1 MTPMAPVNRRQLVRT
16 GTLSAGVLLVAA
28 LAVFVNYFGWKYNQ
42 RFDWTGSQLYSLSER
57 TQNVLK
63 ELDKDVEFLVFLPPS
78 QRDIY
83 EPTQEVLARYDAASP
98 RIRVR
103 LVDPDRNPL
112 EAQQLIQKY
121 GVESA
126 GIVVVSGN
134 DRRVIDAGELAE
146 LDYSTVQFTGQPEMK
161 GYKGEQLFTSA
172 LLQLS
177 EGKKPRILFTTGHGE
192 LSLDDQGPGGLARA
206 QQILGSDNFDI
217 EEWASLGKPAVPEGT
232 DLVVIA
238 GPKASFVKPELDIF
252 TAYLALGG
260 RMLVMLDP
268 TLGQAGGSGLVQT
281 GLEGWLAGYG
291 APIGQNIVVDPTNP
305 LPFVGPETIYV
316 QSYADHPIVKPL
328 ADGNLPVLLNVARS
342 VGAGSAPGLQVTELF
357 RTSAEGWGESNL
369 ADLQSVQ
376 RDGADL
382 AGPILL
388 GVAVESEAA
397 GEGKRPTRLVVFGDS
412 EFAANQLLE
421 MNVANSVL
429 LTNALNWLVEREA
442 LLGIPPKKTE
452 QVHLT
457 LTSQEMGT
465 IFLLAVV
472 VLPVVAI
479 AVGGGVFYRR
489 RRR

>member
-1 MTPMAPVNRRQLVRT
+1 MASVNRRQLVRT

-28 LAVFVNYFGWKYNQ
+28 LLVIVNYFGWKYNQ

-57 TQNVLK
+57 TENVLK
-63 ELDKDVEFLVFLPPS
+63 ELDKDVEFIVFLPPS

-103 LVDPDRNPL
+103 MVDPDRNPL
-112 EAQQLIQKY
+112 EAQQLVQKY
-121 GVESA
+121 GVQSA
-126 GIVVVSGN
+126 GVVVASGN
-134 DRRVIDAGELAE
+134 DRRVIDAADLAE
-146 LDYSTVQFTGQPEMK
+146 LDFSTVQFTGQPEMK
-161 GYKGEQLFTSA
+161 GFKGEQLFTSA

-177 EGKKPRILFTTGHGE
+177 EGKKPRIYFTTGHGE
-192 LSLDDQGPGGLARA
+192 LSLDDQGPGGLTRA

-217 EEWASLGKPAVPEGT
+217 EEWASLGKPAVPDDV

-238 GPKASFVKPELDIF
+238 GPKASFVRPELDVF
-252 TAYLALGG
+252 SAYLARGG

-268 TLGQAGGSGLVQT
+268 TLGQAAGAGLIQT

-291 APIGQNIVVDPTNP
+291 AQVGQNIVVDPSNP
-305 LPFVGPETIYV
+305 LPFFGPETIFI
-316 QSYADHPIVKPL
+316 QSYGDHPIVKPL
-328 ADGNLPVLLNVARS
+328 QDGNLPVLMNVARS
-342 VGAGSAPGLQVTELF
+342 VGAGSAPGLKVTELL
-357 RTSAEGWGESNL
+357 RTSAEGWGETDLANL
-369 ADLQSVQ
+369 DKVG
-376 RDGADL
+376 RDGVDL
-382 AGPILL
+382 AGPVLL

-421 MNVANSVL
+421 ANVANSVL

-457 LTSQEMGT
+457 LTSQEMNT
-465 IFLLAVV
+465 IFLMAIV
-472 VLPVVAI
+472 VLPVLAI
-479 AVGGGVFYRR
+479 AAGAGVFYRR

>member
-1 MTPMAPVNRRQLVRT
+1 MAQVSRRQLVRT
-16 GTLSAGVLLVAA
+16 GALSAGVLLVAA
-28 LAVFVNYFGWKYNQ
+28 LVLFVNYFGWKYNK

-57 TQNVLK
+57 TENVVK
-63 ELDKDVEFLVFLPPS
+63 ELDKDVEFIVFLSPN
-78 QRDIY
+78 QRDVY

-103 LVDPDRNPL
+103 MVDPERNPL
-112 EAQQLIQKY
+112 ETQQLIQKY
-121 GVESA
+121 GVQSA
-126 GIVVVSGN
+126 GVVVASGN

-238 GPKASFVKPELDIF
+238 GPKASFVKPELDLLS
-252 TAYLALGG
+252 AYLARGG
-260 RMLVMLDP
+260 RLLVMLDP
-268 TLGQAGGSGLVQT
+268 TLGQAASSGLVQT
-281 GLEGWLAGYG
+281 GLEAWLAGHG
-291 APIGQNIVVDPTNP
+291 VQVGQNIVVDPSNP
-305 LPFVGPETIYV
+305 LPFFGPETIFI
-316 QSYADHPIVKPL
+316 QSYGDHPIVKPL
-328 ADGNLPVLLNVARS
+328 ADGNLPVLMNVARS
-342 VGAGSAPGLQVTELF
+342 VAVGNAPGLKITELL
-357 RTSAEGWGESNL
+357 RTSAEGWGETGL
-369 ADLQSVQ
+369 ANLQSVG
-376 RDGADL
+376 RDATDM

-388 GVAVESEAA
+388 GAAVESEAA
-397 GEGKRPTRLVVFGDS
+397 GEGQRPTRLVVFGDS

-421 MNVANSVL
+421 ANVANSVL

-457 LTSQEMGT
+457 LTSQELRT
-465 IFLLAVV
+465 IFLLAIV
-472 VLPVVAI
+472 VLPVLTI
-479 AVGGGVFYRR
+479 ASGAAVYYRR

>member
-1 MTPMAPVNRRQLVRT
+1 MAPVNRRQLVRT

-83 EPTQEVLARYDAASP
+83 EPTQEVLARYDAAST

-177 EGKKPRILFTTGHGE
+177 EGKKPRILFTT
-192 LSLDDQGPGGLARA
+192 
-206 QQILGSDNFDI
+206 
-217 EEWASLGKPAVPEGT
+217 
-232 DLVVIA
+232 
-238 GPKASFVKPELDIF
+238 
-252 TAYLALGG
+252 
-260 RMLVMLDP
+260 
-268 TLGQAGGSGLVQT
+268 
-281 GLEGWLAGYG
+281 
-291 APIGQNIVVDPTNP
+291 
-305 LPFVGPETIYV
+305 
-316 QSYADHPIVKPL
+316 
-328 ADGNLPVLLNVARS
+328 
-342 VGAGSAPGLQVTELF
+342 
-357 RTSAEGWGESNL
+357 
-369 ADLQSVQ
+369 
-376 RDGADL
+376 
-382 AGPILL
+382 
-388 GVAVESEAA
+388 
-397 GEGKRPTRLVVFGDS
+397 
-412 EFAANQLLE
+412 
-421 MNVANSVL
+421 
-429 LTNALNWLVEREA
+429 
-442 LLGIPPKKTE
+442 
-452 QVHLT
+452 
-457 LTSQEMGT
+457 
-465 IFLLAVV
+465 
-472 VLPVVAI
+472 
-479 AVGGGVFYRR
+479 
-489 RRR
+489 

>member
-1 MTPMAPVNRRQLVRT
+1 MASVNRRQLVRT

-28 LAVFVNYFGWKYNQ
+28 LFVIVNYFGWKYNQ
-42 RFDWTGSQLYSLSER
+42 RFDWTSSQLYSLSER
-57 TQNVLK
+57 TENVLK
-63 ELDKDVEFLVFLPPS
+63 ELDKDVEFIVFLSPN
-78 QRDIY
+78 QRDVY

-103 LVDPDRNPL
+103 MVDPDRNPL

-121 GVESA
+121 GVKSA
-126 GIVVVSGN
+126 GVVVASGN
-134 DRRVIDAGELAE
+134 DRRVIDAADLAE
-146 LDYSTVQFTGQPEMK
+146 LDFSTVQFTGQPEMK

-177 EGKKPRILFTTGHGE
+177 EGKKPHILFTTGHGE

-217 EEWASLGKPAVPEGT
+217 EEWASLGKPAVPEGV
-232 DLVVIA
+232 DLIVIA
-238 GPKASFVKPELDIF
+238 GPKASFVKPELDLF
-252 TAYLALGG
+252 SAYLARGG

-268 TLGQAGGSGLVQT
+268 TLGQAAGAGLVQT

-291 APIGQNIVVDPTNP
+291 AQVGQNIVVDPSNP
-305 LPFVGPETIYV
+305 LPFFGPETIFI
-316 QSYADHPIVKPL
+316 QSYGDHPIVKPL
-328 ADGNLPVLLNVARS
+328 QDGNLPVLMNIARS
-342 VGAGSAPGLQVTELF
+342 VGAGSAPGLKVTELL
-357 RTSAEGWGESNL
+357 RTSAEGWGESDLANL
-369 ADLQSVQ
+369 DKVG

-382 AGPILL
+382 AGPVLL
-388 GVAVESEAA
+388 GVAIESEAA

-421 MNVANSVL
+421 ANVANSVL

-457 LTSQEMGT
+457 LTSQEMNT
-465 IFLLAVV
+465 IFLLAIV
-472 VLPVVAI
+472 VLPVLAI
-479 AVGGGVFYRR
+479 AAGAGVFYRR

>member
-1 MTPMAPVNRRQLVRT
+1 MAPVNRRQLVRT

-28 LAVFVNYFGWKYNQ
+28 LVVFVNYFGWKYNQ
-42 RFDWTGSQLYSLSER
+42 RFDWTSSQLYSLSER
-57 TQNVLK
+57 TENVLK
-63 ELDKDVEFLVFLPPS
+63 ELDKDVEFIVFLSPN
-78 QRDIY
+78 QRDVY

-103 LVDPDRNPL
+103 MVDPERNPL

-121 GVESA
+121 GVQSA
-126 GIVVVSGN
+126 GVVVASGN

-146 LDYSTVQFTGQPEMK
+146 LDFSTVQFTGQPQMK

-177 EGKKPRILFTTGHGE
+177 EGRKPRILFTTGHGE

-252 TAYLALGG
+252 TAYLARGG

-268 TLGQAGGSGLVQT
+268 TLGQAAGAGLVQT
-281 GLEGWLAGYG
+281 GLEGWLAGHG
-291 APIGQNIVVDPTNP
+291 VQLGQNIVVDPSNP
-305 LPFVGPETIYV
+305 LPFFGPETIFI
-316 QSYADHPIVKPL
+316 QSYGDHPIVKPL
-328 ADGNLPVLLNVARS
+328 QDGNLPVLMNIARS
-342 VGAGSAPGLQVTELF
+342 IGVGNAPGLQVTELL
-357 RTSAEGWGESNL
+357 RTSPEGWGETGLGNL
-369 ADLQSVQ
+369 QQVQ

-382 AGPILL
+382 AGPVLL
-388 GVAVESEAA
+388 GLAVESAAA
-397 GEGKRPTRLVVFGDS
+397 GEGQRPTRLVVFGDS

-421 MNVANSVL
+421 ANVANSVL

-457 LTSQEMGT
+457 LTSQELRT
-465 IFLLAVV
+465 IFLLSIV
-472 VLPVVAI
+472 VLPVLAI
-479 AVGGGVFYRR
+479 AAGAGVFYRR

>member
-1 MTPMAPVNRRQLVRT
+1 MAQVNRRQLVRT
-16 GTLSAGVLLVAA
+16 GMLSAGVLLVAA
-28 LAVFVNYFGWKYNQ
+28 LVLFVNYFGWKYNK
-42 RFDWTGSQLYSLSER
+42 RFDWTGSELYSLSER
-57 TQNVLK
+57 TENVVK
-63 ELDKDVEFLVFLPPS
+63 ELDRDVEFIVFLSPN
-78 QRDIY
+78 QRDVY
-83 EPTQEVLARYDAASP
+83 EPTEEVLARYDAASP

-103 LVDPDRNPL
+103 MVDPERNPL

-121 GVESA
+121 GVQSA
-126 GIVVVSGN
+126 GVVVASGN

-161 GYKGEQLFTSA
+161 GFKGEQLFTSA

-232 DLVVIA
+232 DLIVIA
-238 GPKASFVKPELDIF
+238 GPKASFVAPELDLL
-252 TAYLALGG
+252 TAFLARGG
-260 RMLVMLDP
+260 RLLVMLDP
-268 TLGQAGGSGLVQT
+268 TLGQAAGSGLVQT
-281 GLEGWLAGYG
+281 GLEGWLAGHG
-291 APIGQNIVVDPTNP
+291 VQVGQNIVVDPSNP
-305 LPFVGPETIYV
+305 LPFFGPETIFI
-316 QSYADHPIVKPL
+316 QSYGDHPIVKPL
-328 ADGNLPVLLNVARS
+328 ADGNLPVLMNVARS
-342 VGAGSAPGLQVTELF
+342 LAVGSAPGLKVTELL
-357 RTSAEGWGESNL
+357 RTSAEGWGETGLANL
-369 ADLQSVQ
+369 QDVKRDAADM
-376 RDGADL
+376 

-388 GVAVESEAA
+388 GVAVESAAA
-397 GEGKRPTRLVVFGDS
+397 GEGQRPTRLVVFGDS

-421 MNVANSVL
+421 ANVANSVL

-457 LTSQEMGT
+457 LTSQELRT
-465 IFLLAVV
+465 IFLLAIV
-472 VLPVVAI
+472 VLPVLAI
-479 AVGGGVFYRR
+479 TSGAAVYYRR